1 MESAGLRHREEA
13 SEASAPVPA
22 VDINHDYDLIGDLP
36 PPRYTVDLSL
46 PPRERYQHVVRDFKP
61 QMSSLPILFDDILRL
76 LHPNIPVQPIQQ
88 LARVFLRHVHN
99 PEETEELRGIQEE
112 TGIEMYLLV
121 AFNVLL
127 DLLMG
132 CTSGGARV
140 PNGSGLETMLHFR
153 TLDWSMDPLR
163 KVVVHLDFIEKSGGI
178 LLASAITYVG
188 YVGVLTGV
196 RQGLSMSL
204 NFRPNHNK
212 TTGFSNFQFY
222 FHHLLV
228 LLGFRPSISSLL
240 RQMLLPSLYSSP
252 VAGSS
257 ASLDSIERKLPKT
270 KSTAAYLIFSDGN
283 RTMTL
288 EKDHMTAVVT
298 SSDNFIVACNHDAS
312 FDHVSKTS
320 AETLDI
326 RSNALK
332 LTGKED
338 LIEESVDRKRSV
350 TDLWKHSSTRKK
362 SKFNIPSHKSS
373 YVTTKNV
380 IEWMDTYPIR
390 NESTHYGV
398 VMDPKKGKVI
408 WIKSFLE
415 PFDETSQSTNSS
427 GVVWDPVT

>member
-1 MESAGLRHREEA
+1 MESAGLRRRGKA
-13 SEASAPVPA
+13 SEVSAPPPA
-22 VDINHDYDLIGDLP
+22 VDINHDYDHIGDCI

-46 PPRERYQHVVRDFKP
+46 PPRERYQHIVRDFKS
-61 QMSSLPILFDDILRL
+61 QLSTLPALFDDIVGL
-76 LHPNIPVQPIQQ
+76 LHPNISVQSFQK

-112 TGIEMYLLV
+112 TGIDMYLLV

-140 PNGSGLETMLHFR
+140 SDSAGLETMLHFR

-163 KVVVHLDFIEKSGGI
+163 KVVVHLDFVEKPGGTV
-178 LLASAITYVG
+178 LASTVTYVG
-188 YVGVLTGV
+188 FVGVLTGV

-212 TTGFSNFQFY
+212 ATCFSTLQFY
-222 FHHLLV
+222 FHHLSV

-252 VAGSS
+252 VAGPS
-257 ASLDSIERKLPKT
+257 ATLDCIERNLPKT
-270 KSTAAYLIFSDGN
+270 RSTAAYLIFSDGN
-283 RTMTL
+283 RTMTF
-288 EKDHMTAVVT
+288 EKDHMTAVVK
-298 SSDNFIVACNHDAS
+298 SSDRFIVVCNHDAS
-312 FDHVSKTS
+312 FDHVSKTI
-320 AETLDI
+320 AETLDT
-326 RSNALK
+326 RLSALK
-332 LTGKED
+332 LTGRED
-338 LIEESVDRKRSV
+338 LIEESVDRKKNV
-350 TDLWKHSSTRKK
+350 TNLWEHSSTRKK
-362 SKFNIPSHKSS
+362 SKSKCPSHSS
-373 YVTTKNV
+373 SFVHTKNV
-380 IEWMDTYPIR
+380 IDWMDTYPIR

-415 PFDETSQSTNSS
+415 PVDEASC
-427 GVVWDPVT
+427 

>member
-1 MESAGLRHREEA
+1 MESAGLRHREKA
-13 SEASAPVPA
+13 SKASAPTPV
-22 VDINHDYDLIGDLP
+22 VDINQDYNRTGDLH
-36 PPRYTVDLSL
+36 PPRYSVDLSL
-46 PPRERYQHVVRDFKP
+46 PPRDRYKHIVRDFKP
-61 QMSSLPILFDDILRL
+61 QLSTLPVLFDDIVGL
-76 LHPNIPVQPIQQ
+76 LHPNISVQSFQK

-112 TGIEMYLLV
+112 TGIDMHLLV

-140 PNGSGLETMLHFR
+140 SNSAGHETMLHFR

-163 KVVVHLDFIEKSGGI
+163 KVVVNLDFVEKPGGTV
-178 LLASAITYVG
+178 LASTITFLG
-188 YVGVLTGV
+188 FVGVLTGV

-204 NFRPNHNK
+204 NFRPNHNR
-212 TTGFSNFQFY
+212 TTDFSNVQFY
-222 FHHLLV
+222 FHHLAV

-257 ASLDSIERKLPKT
+257 ATLDSIERTLPKT
-270 KSTAAYLIFSDGN
+270 RSTAAYLIFSDGN

-288 EKDHMTAVVT
+288 EKDYMTAVVK
-298 SSDNFIVACNHDAS
+298 SSDRFIVACNHDAS
-312 FDHVSKTS
+312 FDHVSKTT
-320 AETLDI
+320 AEIMDA

-332 LTGKED
+332 LTGRED
-338 LIEESVDRKRSV
+338 LIEESVDRKKQAKN
-350 TDLWKHSSTRKK
+350 LWERSSTRKGK
-362 SKFNIPSHKSS
+362 SNRPSHNGSS
-373 YVTTKNV
+373 VSTQNV
-380 IEWMDTYPIR
+380 IDWMDTYPIK

-398 VMDPKKGKVI
+398 VMDPKKGRFV

-415 PFDETSQSTNSS
+415 PVDETS
-427 GVVWDPVT
+427 

>member
-1 MESAGLRHREEA
+1 MESVGLRHREKA
-13 SEASAPVPA
+13 SEAPMPA
-22 VDINHDYDLIGDLP
+22 VDINHDSDLTGDLH

-61 QMSSLPILFDDILRL
+61 QLSTLPILFDDIVGL
-76 LHPNIPVQPIQQ
+76 LHPNISVQRFQR

-112 TGIEMYLLV
+112 SGIEMYLLV

-132 CTSGGARV
+132 CTSGGAQV
-140 PNGSGLETMLHFR
+140 SSGPGLETMLHFR

-163 KVVVHLDFIEKSGGI
+163 KVVVHLDFIEKPGGTV
-178 LLASAITYVG
+178 LASTVTYVG
-188 YVGVLTGV
+188 FVGVLTGV
-196 RQGLSMSL
+196 RKGLSMSL
-204 NFRPNHNK
+204 NFRPNHNR
-212 TTGFSNFQFY
+212 TTSFSNFKFY

-240 RQMLLPSLYSSP
+240 RQMLLPSLHSSP
-252 VAGSS
+252 VAGFS
-257 ASLDSIERKLPKT
+257 ASLDSIERELPKT

-288 EKDHMTAVVT
+288 EKDHMTAVVQ
-298 SSDNFIVACNHDAS
+298 SSDSFIVACNHDAS
-312 FDHVSKTS
+312 FDHVSKTT
-320 AETLDI
+320 AEILDV

-338 LIEESVDRKRSV
+338 FIEESVERKRSA
-350 TDLWKHSSTRKK
+350 TNLWEHSSTRNKRK
-362 SKFNIPSHKSS
+362 SEPPSHKIS
-373 YVTTKNV
+373 YLTTKNV
-380 IEWMDTYPIR
+380 IEWMDTHPIR

-398 VMDPKKGKVI
+398 VMDPKKGKFI

-415 PFDETSQSTNSS
+415 PVDETS
-427 GVVWDPVT
+427 

>member
-1 MESAGLRHREEA
+1 MESAGLRHREKA
-13 SEASAPVPA
+13 SKASAPTPA
-22 VDINHDYDLIGDLP
+22 VDINQDYIRTGDLH
-36 PPRYTVDLSL
+36 PPRYSVDLSL
-46 PPRERYQHVVRDFKP
+46 PPRDRYKHIVRDFKP
-61 QMSSLPILFDDILRL
+61 QLSTLPVLFDDIVGL
-76 LHPNIPVQPIQQ
+76 LHPNISVQSFQK

-140 PNGSGLETMLHFR
+140 SNSVGYETMLHFR

-163 KVVVHLDFIEKSGGI
+163 KVVVNLDFVEKPGGTV
-178 LLASAITYVG
+178 LASTITYLG
-188 YVGVLTGV
+188 FVGVLTGV

-204 NFRPNHNK
+204 NFRPNHNR
-212 TTGFSNFQFY
+212 TTDFSNFQFY
-222 FHHLLV
+222 FHHLSV

-257 ASLDSIERKLPKT
+257 ATLDSIERKLPKT
-270 KSTAAYLIFSDGN
+270 RSTAAYLIFSDGN

-288 EKDHMTAVVT
+288 EKDYMTAVVK
-298 SSDNFIVACNHDAS
+298 SSDRFIVACNHDAS
-312 FDHVSKTS
+312 FDHVSKTT
-320 AETLDI
+320 AEIMDA

-332 LTGKED
+332 LTGRED
-338 LIEESVDRKRSV
+338 LIEESVDRKKQV
-350 TDLWKHSSTRKK
+350 KNLWERSSTRKK
-362 SKFNIPSHKSS
+362 SKSNRPSLNGSS
-373 YVTTKNV
+373 VSIQNV
-380 IEWMDTYPIR
+380 IAWMDTYPIK

-398 VMDPKKGKVI
+398 VMDPKMGRFI

-415 PFDETSQSTNSS
+415 PVDEKS
-427 GVVWDPVT
+427 